1 MDIFMRDHNTQQI
14 RDTLGRINENPN
26 DSHSV
31 AELNTLIAAR
41 TENNL
46 DLSRLESR
54 DLLEIDTIKILVSAL
69 DKNPNITDL
78 DFSFNWA
85 GDDGAGVFA
94 GSKHLKTLNL
104 QCNFIKADGAIKL
117 AGNSTLET
125 LNLQAN
131 GISAAGVKAFG
142 QNNTL
147 KNLNIQYIKGYD
159 QVVSPLFDAA
169 VIDFAKKNT
178 AVDTLDISLNKLGE
192 AAIVAL
198 LENTHLRALTMRLNM
213 DVREKGIG
221 EAGFAAILKNTTL
234 LNLDVS
240 DNSLGA
246 GKEAQVERILNRNK
260 RLASEDNR
268 RERVEIVEKFI
279 NIAKPE
285 KDLKGGAM
293 PDIDIL
299 VSANIESFLNP
310 IEVYK
315 GQLNIGNIDKTSG
328 KHVERFNKQRKNNNV
343 GIAN

>member
-104 QCNFIKADGAIKL
+104 QCNVIEADGAIKL

-147 KNLNIQYIKGYD
+147 KNLNIRYTKGYD
-159 QVVSPLFDAA
+159 AVVSPLFDAA

-178 AVDTLDISLNKLGE
+178 AVDTLDISENKLGE

-234 LNLDVS
+234 LNSNVS
-240 DNSLGA
+240 GNNLGA
-246 GKEAQVERILNRNK
+246 DKEAQVERILNRNI
-260 RLASEDNR
+260 RDSR

-343 GIAN
+343 NKRQKS